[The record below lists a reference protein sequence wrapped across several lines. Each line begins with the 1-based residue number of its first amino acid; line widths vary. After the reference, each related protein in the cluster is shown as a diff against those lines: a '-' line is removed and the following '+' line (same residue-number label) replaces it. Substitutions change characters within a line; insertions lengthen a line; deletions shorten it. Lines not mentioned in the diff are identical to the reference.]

1 MKRKIGLD
9 IGDVRI
15 GVAVSDLM
23 GVVAN
28 ARETYVRKN
37 EAADIKYFCDMA
49 KSENADTFVLGLP
62 INMDGTHG
70 KRVEII
76 KDFGKKLE
84 EQSGINVVYQ
94 DERLTT
100 VSAERLLIEA
110 DMRREKRKQV
120 IDKVAACLILQSY
133 LDRKK

>member
-110 DMRREKRKQV
+110 DMRREKRKR
-120 IDKVAACLILQSY
+120 L
-133 LDRKK
+133 